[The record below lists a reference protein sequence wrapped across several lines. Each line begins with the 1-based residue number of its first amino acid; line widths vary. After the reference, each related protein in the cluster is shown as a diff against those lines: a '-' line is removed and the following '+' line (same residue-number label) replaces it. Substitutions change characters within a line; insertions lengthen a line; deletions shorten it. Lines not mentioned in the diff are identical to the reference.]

1 MKILKFGGSSVGT
14 AERIKNV
21 VEIVINSQKTNG
33 NIAVV
38 FSAFQGVTDL
48 LIDAANIAANG
59 NKSYLNIYNNLY
71 VKHKEMLY
79 ALIAAPNTQ
88 KYSTAID
95 DILKELSDLLHGVFL
110 IKELTPKTLDYV
122 MSFGER
128 LSAKIIS
135 FCLIEK
141 NITAVFCD
149 SRLIIKTDD
158 NFGSAKVN
166 LVDTY
171 KKIKDYFNSI
181 LEMQIITGFIGSNS
195 NNQTTTL
202 GRGGSDYSAAIF
214 GAALDVE
221 EIEIWTDVNG
231 VLTADPRKVKN
242 AFSVLSLT
250 YEEAMELSHFGAKVI
265 HPPTM
270 YPAMVKN
277 IPIRIKN
284 TFNPDFVGTFI
295 GSKKLTEKEIYRI
308 KGISSIDEV
317 SLLRIQGPGMVGVA
331 GIAKRLF
338 GSLASA
344 GINIILITQ
353 ASSEHSICIAVLPKY
368 CVKAKNI
375 IETEFVYE
383 IKDGIVN
390 EVIVENEL
398 SIIAVVGENMRLTAG
413 NAGKVFQSLGKN
425 GINIIAIAQGSSELN
440 ISMVIAKREL
450 EKALNVI
457 HNEFF
462 YYNHKT
468 ISLFI
473 AGTGNVGKTLL
484 SHIKKQHQTMLDK
497 SLIDI
502 KVVGLANSKK
512 MLFNTEGINLSNSA
526 ELLDTCVEVM
536 KIPLFFETII
546 NLNLPNS
553 IFVDCTSNEDIANNY
568 YTLLSSCISVVAANK
583 KANSG
588 KYEYYDKLKTITSGN
603 VKYLYETNVGA
614 GLPVINT
621 IKDLLASGDEIIKIE
636 GILSGTLSYIFNN
649 FDGTKTFSEI
659 VKETQEKGF
668 TEPDPRDDL
677 NGMDVVR
684 KLLILIREAGYK
696 FEIEDIIK
704 EDFIPA
710 EIFNTYSVAE
720 FYYKLKS
727 VDSFFEQKR
736 INAKNE
742 NKKLRYIAEYSNGK
756 AEIKLKAVDVT
767 NPFYGIT
774 ANDNMIVLTTKYY
787 NERPLIIQGP
797 GAGAVVTAGGV
808 FADIKK
814 IVNNLV

>member
-14 AERIKNV
+14 SERIKNV
-21 VEIVINSQKTNG
+21 VDIVINSQKTNG
-33 NIAVV
+33 NVAVV

-48 LIDAANIAANG
+48 LIEAGNTAANG
-59 NKSYLNIYNNLY
+59 DKSYLDIYNNLY

-79 ALIAAPNTQ
+79 TLISTPKIQ
-88 KYSTAID
+88 EYSIIVD

-128 LSAKIIS
+128 LSAQTIS

-141 NITAVFCD
+141 NIPAKFCD

-166 LVDTY
+166 LVVTY
-171 KKIKDYFNSI
+171 KTIKEYFTGNSK
-181 LEMQIITGFIGSNS
+181 LQIITGFIGSN
-195 NNQTTTL
+195 NNNETTTL

-242 AFSVLSLT
+242 AFSVSSLS

-270 YPAMVKN
+270 YPALVKN

-284 TFNPDFVGTFI
+284 TFNPNFVGTFI
-295 GSKKLTEKEIYRI
+295 GSKKQPEKETYRI

-368 CVKAKNI
+368 KIKAKNI
-375 IETEFVYE
+375 IETEFIYE

-390 EVIVENEL
+390 EVILENEL
-398 SIIAVVGENMRLTAG
+398 SIIAIVGENMRLTAG

-468 ISLFI
+468 INLFI

-484 SHIKKQHQTMLDK
+484 SQIERQQQIMLDK
-497 SLIDI
+497 SFIDV

-512 MLFNTEGINLSNSA
+512 MLFNTEGINLSNTTA
-526 ELLDTCVEVM
+526 LLHACVEEM

-568 YTLLSSCISVVAANK
+568 FSLLSSCISVVAANK

-588 KYEYYDKLKTITSGN
+588 KYEYYNKLKTLDN
-603 VKYLYETNVGA
+603 VKYLFETNVGA
-614 GLPVINT
+614 GLPVIST
-621 IKDLLASGDEIIKIE
+621 IKDLLAGGDEIIKIE

-649 FDGTKTFSEI
+649 FDGNKTFSEI

-668 TEPDPRDDL
+668 TEPDPREDL

-684 KLLILIREAGYK
+684 KLLILIRESGFK
-696 FEIEDIIK
+696 LEIEDIIK

-727 VDSFFEQKR
+727 VDSFFEKKR
-736 INAKNE
+736 TDAKSE
-742 NKKLRYIAEYSNGK
+742 NKKLRYIAEFSNGK
-756 AEIKLKAVDVT
+756 AKIKLNSVDNT

-797 GAGAVVTAGGV
+797 GAGAVVTAAGV